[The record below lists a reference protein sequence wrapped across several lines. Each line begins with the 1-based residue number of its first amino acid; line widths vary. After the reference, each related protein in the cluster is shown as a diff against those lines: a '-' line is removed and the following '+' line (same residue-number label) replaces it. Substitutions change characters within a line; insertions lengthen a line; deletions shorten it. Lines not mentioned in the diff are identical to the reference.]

1 MTFICLYSEG
11 RRGSLPAGGC
21 SKKSP
26 PPRNN
31 LYAPSSISLNTPRQ
45 KAPSVFHNP
54 AAKPA
59 RPSPIS
65 PVDFFNA
72 PPLSTPPSIALNT
85 PRAHPANIPPI
96 SAPSFLFIFSK
107 AYTHYSV
114 VFCAFK
120 KSLLVKTNFASKY
133 RGISPKASFAKNISL
148 QLYT

>member
-1 MTFICLYSEG
+1 M
-11 RRGSLPAGGC
+11 PAGGC

-26 PPRNN
+26 LPAIIYTPLVDFFKHPSAKSPLGFSQPGGKTCPPLAN
-31 LYAPSSISLNTPRQ
+31 I
-45 KAPSVFHNP
+45 
-54 AAKPA
+54 
-59 RPSPIS
+59 

-72 PPLSTPPSIALNT
+72 PPLSTPPVDCFKH
-85 PRAHPANIPPI
+85 PPHPANSPPI
-96 SAPSFLFIFSK
+96 SAPSLFIFSK

>member
-45 KAPSVFHNP
+45 KAPSVFHNL
-54 AAKPA
+54 AAKPT

-72 PPLSTPPSIALNT
+72 HPLSTPPVYCFKH
-85 PRAHPANIPPI
+85 PPHPANSPPI
-96 SAPSFLFIFSK
+96 SAPSLFIFSK